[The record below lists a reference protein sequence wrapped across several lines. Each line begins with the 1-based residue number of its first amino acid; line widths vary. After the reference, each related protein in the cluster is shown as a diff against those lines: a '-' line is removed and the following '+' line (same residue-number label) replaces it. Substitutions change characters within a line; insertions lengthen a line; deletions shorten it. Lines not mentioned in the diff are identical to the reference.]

1 MSLPISPCGRD
12 RLTKG
17 RCFMNLDELLK
28 AAIKDPSKRSL
39 FLQTLIRSDVYV
51 ICKNP
56 VRQERGRE
64 EGGIQ
69 LELITIQNPYGDVFI
84 PFFTSYRALQQFA
97 KRYVDCYKINCLRL
111 FDLIQSVSAVL
122 NPNSYGKEFS
132 SQEIKSILMIARN
145 LKIKAISY
153 NEEETI
159 TYRPC
164 EYSLGHITKA
174 ASKFLSKQ
182 PNVDRAF
189 IMEMVKGC
197 EKPQLLIVLDM
208 MGSTRKLFV
217 PLSKYLSKMTK
228 PNEHLCFIS
237 YEQEMGRKAAESVE
251 PFYVRKK
258 RYFEK

>member
-1 MSLPISPCGRD
+1 
-12 RLTKG
+12 
-17 RCFMNLDELLK
+17 MNLDELLK
-28 AAIKDPSKRSL
+28 AAITDPSKRSV
-39 FLQTLIRSDVYV
+39 FLQTLIKSDVFV

-56 VRQERGRE
+56 VRQTRGNDG
-64 EGGIQ
+64 GGIQ
-69 LELITIQNPYGDVFI
+69 LELITIQNPDGDIFI

-97 KRYVDCYKINCLRL
+97 KRYVEFYKINCLRL
-111 FDLIQSVSAVL
+111 FDLIQSASAVL

-132 SQEIKSILMIARN
+132 SQEIKSILLIAQN

-153 NEEETI
+153 NEADI
-159 TYRPC
+159 ISYKPVD
-164 EYSLGHITKA
+164 YSVGHITKA

-189 IMEMVKGC
+189 IMEMTKGC
-197 EKPQLLIVLDM
+197 EKPQLLMVLDM

-217 PLSKYLSKMTK
+217 PLSKYLSRVTRS
-228 PNEHLCFIS
+228 NEHLCFIS
-237 YEQEMGRKAAESVE
+237 YEQDMGKKAAAAVE

>member
-1 MSLPISPCGRD
+1 
-12 RLTKG
+12 
-17 RCFMNLDELLK
+17 MNLDELLK
-28 AAIKDPSKRSL
+28 AAIKDPSMRSL
-39 FLQTLIRSDVYV
+39 FLQTLIKSDVYV

-56 VRQERGRE
+56 VRQERSRE

-69 LELITIQNPYGDVFI
+69 LELITTQNPEGEIFI

-132 SQEIKSILMIARN
+132 SSEIKSILMIAKN
-145 LKIKAISY
+145 LKIRAISY
-153 NEEETI
+153 NEAETI
-159 TYRPC
+159 NYRPC
-164 EYSLGHITKA
+164 EHSVEHLTRA
-174 ASKFLSKQ
+174 ATKFLSKQ

-189 IMEMVKGC
+189 IMEMIRGC
-197 EKPQLLIVLDM
+197 ERPQLLIVLDM

-217 PLSKYLSKMTK
+217 PLSKYLSKIVK

-237 YEQEMGRKAAESVE
+237 LEQDMGKKAASTVE

-258 RYFEK
+258 RYFER

>member
-1 MSLPISPCGRD
+1 M
-12 RLTKG
+12 
-17 RCFMNLDELLK
+17 MNLDELLK
-28 AAIKDPSKRSL
+28 AAIKDPSYRSM
-39 FLQTLIRSDVYV
+39 FLQTLIKSDVYV
-51 ICKNP
+51 ICKNL
-56 VRQERGRE
+56 VKKERDRS
-64 EGGIQ
+64 EGGVQ
-69 LELITIQNPYGDVFI
+69 LELVTTQNPDGDVFI

-153 NEEETI
+153 NEEEMI
-159 TYRPC
+159 SYRPA
-164 EYSLGHITKA
+164 EHYVGHIVKA
-174 ASKFLSKQ
+174 SEKFLSKQ

-197 EKPQLLIVLDM
+197 EKPQILIVLDM

-217 PLSKYLSKMTK
+217 PFSKYLSRTVK

-237 YEQEMGRKAAESVE
+237 YEQGMGKKAASTVD

-258 RYFEK
+258 RFFEK

>member
-1 MSLPISPCGRD
+1 MCI
-12 RLTKG
+12 
-17 RCFMNLDELLK
+17 MNLDELLK
-28 AAIKDPSKRSL
+28 EAIKDPSKRSL
-39 FLQTLIRSDVYV
+39 FLQTLIKSDVYV

-56 VRQERGRE
+56 VKQERGRA
-64 EGGIQ
+64 EGGVQ
-69 LELITIQNPYGDVFI
+69 LELITTQNPEGEVFI

-122 NPNSYGKEFS
+122 NPNSYGKEFT

-153 NEEETI
+153 NEEDTI
-159 TYRPC
+159 TYRPV
-164 EYSLGHITKA
+164 EHSVGHIIKA
-174 ASKFLSKQ
+174 AVKFLSKQ

-189 IMEMVKGC
+189 IMEMIKGC
-197 EKPQLLIVLDM
+197 EKPQILMVLDM

-217 PLSKYLSKMTK
+217 PLSKYLSKTVK
-228 PNEHLCFIS
+228 PNEHLAFIS
-237 YEQEMGRKAAESVE
+237 YEQDMGKKAAENID

>member
-1 MSLPISPCGRD
+1 
-12 RLTKG
+12 
-17 RCFMNLDELLK
+17 MNLDELLK

-39 FLQTLIRSDVYV
+39 FLQTLIKSDVYV

-56 VRQERGRE
+56 VKQERSRE

-69 LELITIQNPYGDVFI
+69 LELITTQNPDGDMFI
-84 PFFTSYRALQQFA
+84 PFFTSFRALQQFA

-132 SQEIKSILMIARN
+132 SQEIKSILLIARN

-153 NEEETI
+153 KEEDTI
-159 TYRPC
+159 NYRPT
-164 EYSLGHITKA
+164 ERSVAHLTRA

-182 PNVDRAF
+182 PNVNRAF
-189 IMEMVKGC
+189 ILEMIKGC
-197 EKPQLLIVLDM
+197 EKPQILIVLDM

-217 PLSKYLSKMTK
+217 PLSKYLSKIVK
-228 PNEHLCFIS
+228 SDEHLCFIS
-237 YEQEMGRKAAESVE
+237 YEQDMGKKAAATVD

>member
-1 MSLPISPCGRD
+1 
-12 RLTKG
+12 
-17 RCFMNLDELLK
+17 MNLDELLK
-28 AAIKDPSKRSL
+28 AAIKDPSKRSV
-39 FLQTLIRSDVYV
+39 FFQTLMRSDVYV

-56 VRQERGRE
+56 VRQERDRS

-69 LELITIQNPYGDVFI
+69 LELITTQNPDGEEFI
-84 PFFTSYRALQQFA
+84 PFFTSFRALQQFA

-111 FDLIQSVSAVL
+111 FDLIQSTSAVL

-132 SQEIKSILMIARN
+132 SQEIKNFLMIARH

-153 NEEETI
+153 NEADI
-159 TYRPC
+159 ISYRPV
-164 EYSLGHITKA
+164 EHSVGHLTKA

-189 IMEMVKGC
+189 IMEMIKGC
-197 EKPQLLIVLDM
+197 EKPQILIVLDM
-208 MGSTRKLFV
+208 IGSTRKLFV
-217 PLSKYLSKMTK
+217 PLSKYLSKTVK
-228 PNEHLCFIS
+228 ANEHLCFIS
-237 YEQEMGRKAAESVE
+237 YEQDMGKKAAETVD

>member
-1 MSLPISPCGRD
+1 
-12 RLTKG
+12 
-17 RCFMNLDELLK
+17 MNLDELLK
-28 AAIKDPSKRSL
+28 AAITDQSKRSE

-51 ICKNP
+51 ICKKP
-56 VRQERGRE
+56 VTQERSRS
-64 EGGIQ
+64 EGGVK
-69 LELITIQNPYGDVFI
+69 LELVTTQNPSGDVFI
-84 PFFTSYRALQQFA
+84 PFFTSFRALQQFA

-132 SQEIKSILMIARN
+132 SVEIKSILMIAQN

-153 NEEETI
+153 SEADI
-159 TYRPC
+159 ISYREP
-164 EYSLGHITKA
+164 EHSLSHITKA

-182 PNVDRAF
+182 PNVDCAY
-189 IMEMVKGC
+189 IVEMIKGC
-197 EKPQLLIVLDM
+197 ERPQILLVVDM

-217 PLSKYLSKMTK
+217 PLSKYLSKIVK
-228 PNEHLCFIS
+228 NNEHLCFIS
-237 YEQEMGRKAAESVE
+237 YEQDMGKKAAAIAE